1 MSRSNILSNLLI
13 ATVLTLTASSAYAG
27 SYAAGCT
34 KSPQA
39 SWMKIEDVESKVKS
53 DGYLIM
59 KSKVSGSCYEIYAT
73 KDGKRFEL
81 FYDPTTAQLASTS
94 LK

>member
-1 MSRSNILSNLLI
+1 MSRSNILSKSLL
-13 ATVLTLTASSAYAG
+13 ATVLAFAASSAYAG

-34 KSPQA
+34 KSPQP
-39 SWMKIEDVESKVKS
+39 SWMKIEDVEAKAKA

-59 KSKVSGSCYEIYAT
+59 KSKVSGSCYEVYAT

-81 FYDPTTAQLASTS
+81 FYDPTSAQLASTT

>member
-1 MSRSNILSNLLI
+1 MSRSSILSKSLL
-13 ATVLTLTASSAYAG
+13 ATVLTLAASSAYAG

-39 SWMKIEDVESKVKS
+39 SWMKIEDIEAKAKS
-53 DGYLIM
+53 DGYLVM
-59 KSKVSGSCYEIYAT
+59 RSKVSGSCYEVYAT

-81 FYDPTTAQLASTS
+81 FYDPTSAQLASTTR
-94 LK
+94 K